1 LDGAL
6 GSLNW
11 YEMGRLVALSV
22 VGGLEIYDLGVPST
36 PNFSVILCFCDSDSM
51 IWPCICHANTL
62 TLIK

>member
-1 LDGAL
+1 V
-6 GSLNW
+6 
-11 YEMGRLVALSV
+11 E
-22 VGGLEIYDLGVPST
+22 VGGPSCGERLEIYDLGVPST